1 MNVKKE
7 ASSYEGVIISTGLC
21 FLFPS
26 VSTHFHSLSSSSSTP
41 SVPGTPWPLLSL
53 GSVCLHRECEK
64 SRRRRIINSETT
76 LALFFASYPSSASVK
91 ATLLFL
97 LLPQPTGGQR
107 ERDRDRADH
116 MVTNLLHLPQND
128 TLISVSP
135 LVIPTTSD
143 TRARRYEEI
152 WESKW
157 QNDGSFHSRLL

>member
-7 ASSYEGVIISTGLC
+7 ASFYEGVIISTGLC

-76 LALFFASYPSSASVK
+76 LALFFRILPFLRLCQGHSSLPPTPSANRRSERK
-91 ATLLFL
+91 R
-97 LLPQPTGGQR
+97 QR
-107 ERDRDRADH
+107 PSRPHGNKSSPPSPERHTDKR
-116 MVTNLLHLPQND
+116 
-128 TLISVSP
+128 VS
-135 LVIPTTSD
+135 
-143 TRARRYEEI
+143 TRHPNNI
-152 WESKW
+152 
-157 QNDGSFHSRLL
+157 